1 MADSSDEAGGEK
13 MVIITMQFR
22 SPDLASDMASDLV
35 PPPPLSHV
43 ASLRSQFM
51 ETEAFHTLVTEGL
64 YENGSD
70 SGDGYS
76 QATSQPRHQ
85 SGQGGHGGHGGQG
98 DNRRVKRRSLQHQ
111 ADCLPSTLNFF
122 VKLKVSKYIYFFNV
136 DAYIPLK

>member
-1 MADSSDEAGGEK
+1 
-13 MVIITMQFR
+13 MVVTMHYR
-22 SPDLASDMASDLV
+22 DLTA
-35 PPPPLSHV
+35 PPHRAHV

-76 QATSQPRHQ
+76 QAVSQPRHQ

-111 ADCLPSTLNFF
+111 ADFLPSTLRGGRKKSCSANFV
-122 VKLKVSKYIYFFNV
+122 VKLKVSI
-136 DAYIPLK
+136 

>member
-85 SGQGGHGGHGGQG
+85 SGQGGHGGHGGHGGQG

-111 ADCLPSTLNFF
+111 ADCLPSTLRGGRKKSCSAKFL
-122 VKLKVSKYIYFFNV
+122 VELKVSK
-136 DAYIPLK
+136 